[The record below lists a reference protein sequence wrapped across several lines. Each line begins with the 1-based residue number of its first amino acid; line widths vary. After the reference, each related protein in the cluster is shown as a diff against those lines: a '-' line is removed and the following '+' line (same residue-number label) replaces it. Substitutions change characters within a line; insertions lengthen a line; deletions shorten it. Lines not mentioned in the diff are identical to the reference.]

1 MPHAKVATR
10 RRSATAAAPSSAP
23 AAKQTKLAKP
33 VKPVKKT
40 AKVESAPPAPAPATT
55 AAPAPPAAAS
65 PWPQVSHR
73 ESQREAKRNAV
84 LQAAAQL
91 FNERGFHATSLD
103 DIAARL
109 NVTKPTLY
117 YYVKNKDEILLQ
129 CVSKG
134 LTMML
139 EGIDASRAAGG
150 KAIDQLMTCMQVY
163 ARIVTMDF
171 GMCLIRVGDEQ
182 LPPESRKE
190 LRRLKSAIDQEFRR
204 LVAEGVA
211 EGSLQPCD
219 PKMTA
224 FVIAGALS
232 WIGRWYQPGGEYTPE
247 QVAQQCIA
255 TLCEGVLRRPV
266 DSTALDAA
274 ALPTAKRKAASGKA
288 KTAVQPRG
296 G

>member
-1 MPHAKVATR
+1 L
-10 RRSATAAAPSSAP
+10 APEDA
-23 AAKQTKLAKP
+23 
-33 VKPVKKT
+33 
-40 AKVESAPPAPAPATT
+40 
-55 AAPAPPAAAS
+55 PAAAS
-65 PWPQVSHR
+65 PWAPVSHR
-73 ESQREAKRNAV
+73 ERQREAKRNAV

-117 YYVKNKDEILLQ
+117 YYIKNKDEILLQ
-129 CVSKG
+129 CVRQG
-134 LTMML
+134 LDMML
-139 EGIDASRAAGG
+139 EGIEASRAAGG

-182 LPPESRKE
+182 VPPESRKE

-211 EGSLQPCD
+211 EGSIQPCD
-219 PKMTA
+219 PKITA

-247 QVAQQCIA
+247 QVAEQCIA
-255 TLCEGVLRRPV
+255 TLCDGVLRRP
-266 DSTALDAA
+266 AQAA
-274 ALPTAKRKAASGKA
+274 VPGAVPAPAAPRKVGGAKA
-288 KTAVQPRG
+288 KTSARSG
-296 G
+296 KG

>member
-1 MPHAKVATR
+1 MPQAKAASTR
-10 RRSATAAAPSSAP
+10 RSSKSSTSSGSSPQRAASKPSS
-23 AAKQTKLAKP
+23 
-33 VKPVKKT
+33 
-40 AKVESAPPAPAPATT
+40 
-55 AAPAPPAAAS
+55 AAPAPGPEDAPDAAAS
-65 PWPQVSHR
+65 PWAPVSHR
-73 ESQREAKRNAV
+73 ERQREAKRNAV

-134 LTMML
+134 LQMML
-139 EGIDASRAAGG
+139 EGIAASRAAGG

-211 EGSLQPCD
+211 EGSIQPCD
-219 PKMTA
+219 PKITA

-232 WIGRWYQPGGEYTPE
+232 WIGRWYQPGGEYTAE

-255 TLCEGVLRRPV
+255 TLCDGVLRRP
-266 DSTALDAA
+266 AQAA
-274 ALPTAKRKAASGKA
+274 VPEVVPVPAAQRKVGGAKAKTPARSGKA
-288 KTAVQPRG
+288 
-296 G
+296 

>member
-1 MPHAKVATR
+1 MPQAKAASTR
-10 RRSATAAAPSSAP
+10 RSSTSSGSSPQRAAPKPSS
-23 AAKQTKLAKP
+23 T
-33 VKPVKKT
+33 
-40 AKVESAPPAPAPATT
+40 APAPGPED
-55 AAPAPPAAAS
+55 APDAAS
-65 PWPQVSHR
+65 PWAPVSHR
-73 ESQREAKRNAV
+73 ERQREAKRNAV

-129 CVSKG
+129 CVGKG
-134 LTMML
+134 LAMML

-182 LPPESRKE
+182 VPPESRKE

-211 EGSLQPCD
+211 EGSIQPCD
-219 PKMTA
+219 PKITA

-232 WIGRWYQPGGEYTPE
+232 WIGRWYQPGGEYTAE

-255 TLCEGVLRRPV
+255 TLCDGVLRRPA

-274 ALPTAKRKAASGKA
+274 AVPTPKRRAASSKA
-288 KTAVQPRG
+288 KTAVRPSG

>member
-1 MPHAKVATR
+1 MNQ
-10 RRSATAAAPSSAP
+10 SN
-23 AAKQTKLAKP
+23 AAKAPRTKKQ
-33 VKPVKKT
+33 
-40 AKVESAPPAPAPATT
+40 
-55 AAPAPPAAAS
+55 AAPAVAS
-65 PWPQVSHR
+65 PWASAPDR
-73 ESQREAKRNAV
+73 EQQREAKRQAV

-109 NVTKPTLY
+109 NVSKPTLY
-117 YYVKNKDEILLQ
+117 YYVKNKDQILIE
-129 CVSKG
+129 CVRQG
-134 LTMML
+134 LDMML
-139 EGIDASRAAGG
+139 AGIEASRAAGG

-182 LPPESRKE
+182 LPQGSRKE

-247 QVAQQCIA
+247 QIAQQCIA
-255 TLCEGVLRRPV
+255 TLCDGVLRRVEPTRQATV
-266 DSTALDAA
+266 KQRVARAA
-274 ALPTAKRKAASGKA
+274 T
-288 KTAVQPRG
+288 G
-296 G
+296 GVSKK

>member
-1 MPHAKVATR
+1 MPHAKVAPR
-10 RRSATAAAPSSAP
+10 RRSATATAAAPSSPP
-23 AAKQTKLAKP
+23 AAKRATP
-33 VKPVKKT
+33 VKA
-40 AKVESAPPAPAPATT
+40 AKQAKATPAQA
-55 AAPAPPAAAS
+55 AAAS
-65 PWPQVSHR
+65 PWPPVSHR
-73 ESQREAKRNAV
+73 ERQREAKRNAV

-219 PKMTA
+219 PKMAA

-232 WIGRWYQPGGEYTPE
+232 WIGRWYQPDGEYTPE

-255 TLCEGVLRRPV
+255 TLCDGVLRRSATGIADGAVSAPV
-266 DSTALDAA
+266 
-274 ALPTAKRKAASGKA
+274 PQPKPASGKA
-288 KTAVQPRG
+288 KTRAQRG
-296 G
+296 GG

>member
-1 MPHAKVATR
+1 MD
-10 RRSATAAAPSSAP
+10 
-23 AAKQTKLAKP
+23 
-33 VKPVKKT
+33 
-40 AKVESAPPAPAPATT
+40 
-55 AAPAPPAAAS
+55 S
-65 PWPQVSHR
+65 PWSGTPDR
-73 ESQREAKRNAV
+73 EQQREAKRQAV

-91 FNERGFHATSLD
+91 FNERGFSATSLD

-109 NVTKPTLY
+109 GVSKPTLY

-204 LVAEGVA
+204 LVADGVA

-232 WIGRWYQPGGEYTPE
+232 WIGRWYQPDGEYTPE

-255 TLCEGVLRRPV
+255 TLCDGVLRRPAQAPV
-266 DSTALDAA
+266 SAADTGAAPATA
-274 ALPTAKRKAASGKA
+274 PRR
-288 KTAVQPRG
+288 KTAVGKVKAPARLG
-296 G
+296 GA

>member
-1 MPHAKVATR
+1 MPQAKAASTR
-10 RRSATAAAPSSAP
+10 RSSKSSTSSGSSPQRATP
-23 AAKQTKLAKP
+23 KLL
-33 VKPVKKT
+33 
-40 AKVESAPPAPAPATT
+40 S
-55 AAPAPPAAAS
+55 AAPAPGSEDAPDAAS
-65 PWPQVSHR
+65 SPWAPVSHR
-73 ESQREAKRNAV
+73 ERQREAKRNAV

-129 CVSKG
+129 CVRQG
-134 LTMML
+134 LDMML
-139 EGIDASRAAGG
+139 EGIEASRAAGG

-182 LPPESRKE
+182 LPPESRRE

-232 WIGRWYQPGGEYTPE
+232 WIGRWYQPDGEYTPE

-255 TLCEGVLRRPV
+255 TLCDGVLRRPAQTPV
-266 DSTALDAA
+266 STAEAGTA
-274 ALPTAKRKAASGKA
+274 PALPARRKTAVGKA
-288 KTAVQPRG
+288 KPPARSAG
-296 G
+296 A

>member
-1 MPHAKVATR
+1 MPSPTVSPP
-10 RRSATAAAPSSAP
+10 RSADR
-23 AAKQTKLAKP
+23 
-33 VKPVKKT
+33 
-40 AKVESAPPAPAPATT
+40 PP
-55 AAPAPPAAAS
+55 AS
-65 PWPQVSHR
+65 PWAPASHR
-73 ESQREAKRNAV
+73 EQQREAKRNAV

-134 LTMML
+134 LEMML

-171 GMCLIRVGDEQ
+171 GKCLIRVGDEQ
-182 LPPESRKE
+182 LPPESRAE
-190 LRRLKSAIDQEFRR
+190 LRRLKSAIDLEFRR

-232 WIGRWYQPGGEYTPE
+232 WIGRWYQPGGEYTAE
-247 QVAQQCIA
+247 QVAEQCIG
-255 TLCEGVLRRPV
+255 TLCQGVLRRTDGTV
-266 DSTALDAA
+266 ATAA
-274 ALPTAKRKAASGKA
+274 APAKRVRKTAASPPA
-288 KTAVQPRG
+288 PRKRA
-296 G
+296 

>member
-1 MPHAKVATR
+1 MPQAKAASTR
-10 RRSATAAAPSSAP
+10 RSSKSSTSSGSSTQRAAPKPSSSAP
-23 AAKQTKLAKP
+23 AP
-33 VKPVKKT
+33 GP
-40 AKVESAPPAPAPATT
+40 EDAPD
-55 AAPAPPAAAS
+55 AAS
-65 PWPQVSHR
+65 PWAPVSHR
-73 ESQREAKRNAV
+73 ERQREAKRNAV

-129 CVSKG
+129 CVGKG
-134 LTMML
+134 LAMML

-182 LPPESRKE
+182 VPPESRKE

-211 EGSLQPCD
+211 EGSIQPCD
-219 PKMTA
+219 PKITA

-232 WIGRWYQPGGEYTPE
+232 WIGRWYQPGGEYTAE

-255 TLCEGVLRRPV
+255 TLCDGVLRRPA
-266 DSTALDAA
+266 DSTALNTAA
-274 ALPTAKRKAASGKA
+274 VPAPKRRAASSKA
-288 KTAVQPRG
+288 NTAVRPSG